1 MMRLTRLC
9 SAAGAAVLIAAC
21 GGGGGGGTTATTV
34 TDPTDQYIGIWT
46 NCQASVVNNINVSV
60 LIVFTAT
67 KIDATHGS
75 FTITASGFA
84 NASCTPPAV
93 VAPASLPKFSGTVV
107 IDFPASGP
115 SGADK
120 ITITHLTI
128 PSSKDIDIAFVNGNQ
143 LQFGAELSAKDA
155 QGYPTALDTSFT
167 LIKQP

>member
-34 TDPTDQYIGIWT
+34 TDPTDKYIGIWT

-75 FTITASGFA
+75 FTTTASGFA

-93 VAPASLPKFSGTVV
+93 VAPASLPKLSGTVV

-120 ITITHLTI
+120 ITITPLTI
-128 PSSKDIDIAFVNGNQ
+128 PSSKDIAFVNGNL

-155 QGYPTALDTSFT
+155 QGYPTALDPSVT
-167 LIKQP
+167 LIQQP

>member
-1 MMRLTRLC
+1 MMRLTRLF

-21 GGGGGGGTTATTV
+21 GGGGGGTTATTV
-34 TDPTDQYIGIWT
+34 TDPTDKYIGIWT
-46 NCQASVVNNINVSV
+46 NCQPSVVNNINGSV

-93 VAPASLPKFSGTVV
+93 VAPASLPKLSGTVV

-128 PSSKDIDIAFVNGNQ
+128 PSSKDIDIALVNGNQ
-143 LQFGAELSAKDA
+143 LQFGDELSAKDA
-155 QGYPTALDTSFT
+155 QGYPTALDPSVT